1 VLQDEVVLGLGQD
14 LLEDVMLGSGVVID
28 QVLNAAAVEPAEGEW
43 AVEGGLLFEALLKL
57 GVEVCIH
64 DVLV

>member
-28 QVLNAAAVEPAEGEW
+28 QVLNAAAVEAAKGEGAEDIQIS
-43 AVEGGLLFEALLKL
+43 FT
-57 GVEVCIH
+57 
-64 DVLV
+64 

>member
-28 QVLNAAAVEPAEGEW
+28 QVLNAAAVEAAEGEG
-43 AVEGGLLFEALLKL
+43 AVEGGLLLEALLKL